1 MDELLEQFVRAT
13 DPTQVEKSGAWLSL
27 RHDAADLPVLMTA
40 LHDPMEA
47 RRWGAVYALGN
58 RGEKTAVVPIMNI
71 LLDKSETTW
80 VRGQA
85 AECLGILQQSRAIKT
100 LIRCSR
106 DPSPDVRFWCVFAL
120 GQITAFQRKK
130 LSRAGVRA
138 LEARL
143 DDDAVP
149 EAPGWWPVRY
159 EALAMLAGQSAQ
171 YSALFR
177 HELQRVLND
186 PVGEAKLWPWA
197 NCYAKDL
204 DKAIKKITEAGFDPA
219 TLGRPLRD

>member
-13 DPTQVEKSGAWLSL
+13 DPNNVYDCAIRLSA
-27 RHDAADLPVLMTA
+27 REDAADLPILLAA

-85 AECLGILQQSRAIKT
+85 AECLGILQKSRAIKT

-159 EALAMLAGQSAQ
+159 EALAMLAEQSAKH
-171 YSALFR
+171 SALLR
-177 HELQRVLND
+177 HELERVLND
-186 PVGEAKLWPWA
+186 PVKEAKLWPWA
-197 NCYAKDL
+197 RFYAEDL
-204 DKAIKKITEAGFDPA
+204 DEAVKKISEANLDPA